1 MYWHGPGM
9 MGWGW
14 TPFHGALSLLLLIIV
29 IAAAVAIVRALSGR
43 SAPPSGPSRR
53 SPGLNVL
60 EERYAKG
67 EIDRDEYL
75 QKKSD
80 IGG

>member
-1 MYWHGPGM
+1 M

-14 TPFHGALSLLLLIIV
+14 TPFHGVLSLLLLIIV

-43 SAPPSGPSRR
+43 GGPPAGPSRR
-53 SPGLNVL
+53 SPGLAVL

-80 IGG
+80 IAG